1 MLGWGN
7 EVDGKAKLLLGGDD
21 RVPTHPGEEMVTTK
35 TGKEMM
41 PAKTGPLHAVARSK
55 RQNRE

>member
-1 MLGWGN
+1 MRVKD
-7 EVDGKAKLLLGGDD
+7 EDGKADSRRG
-21 RVPTHPGEEMVTTK
+21 GEEMVTTK

>member
-1 MLGWGN
+1 MRGD
-7 EVDGKAKLLLGGDD
+7 EDDGKADSPRG
-21 RVPTHPGEEMVTTK
+21 GEEMVPEK
-35 TGKEMM
+35 CGKEMM